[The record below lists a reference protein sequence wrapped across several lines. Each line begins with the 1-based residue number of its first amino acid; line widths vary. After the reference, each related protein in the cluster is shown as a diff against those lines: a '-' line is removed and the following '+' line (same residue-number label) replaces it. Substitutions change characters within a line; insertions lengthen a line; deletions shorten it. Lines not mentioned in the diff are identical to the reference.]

1 MAKQK
6 AMDLESAI
14 KLILDS
20 EEESVP
26 AEVYENPELY
36 LALITAESDYSS
48 MAWLVD
54 NHMPASLRQER
65 ALMEKLV
72 RHTPRVFGEL
82 GSPLNDDLELFNI
95 AMTENI
101 KLFEKAGPKI
111 KADSKIVEDFFKRW
125 IAENP
130 DSLEPITW
138 ISESLVKELRLI
150 ESSGIKNFPAKNG
163 YNRFVIEISQ
173 EDVTE
178 KKADAVLEKHSSFVE
193 TLIKDKKAE
202 LFGEVFQKDNSED
215 YESVDTTAFLYIK
228 DTTLQDIDDYLNNL
242 AAKKVKAASVQVYDI
257 DTPEYMNYSDGEVS
271 SGSIDSDSY
280 DDDFPLYENAIN
292 PPNLSRWPIKVL
304 DRYI

>member
-6 AMDLESAI
+6 AMDIEAAV
-14 KLILDS
+14 KLIQDS
-20 EEESVP
+20 EEDSVP
-26 AEVYENPELY
+26 KELYENPDLY
-36 LALITAESDYSS
+36 LALTSPDEDYSS
-48 MAWLVD
+48 MAWLID
-54 NHMPASLRQER
+54 NYMPASLRQDR
-65 ALMEKLV
+65 GLMEKLV

-82 GSPLNDDLELFNI
+82 GSPLNDELELFNI
-95 AMTENI
+95 AMADDI

-111 KADSKIVEDFFKRW
+111 KGDKKIVEDFFKRW

-130 DSLEPITW
+130 ESLEPITW

-163 YNRFVIEISQ
+163 YNRFVIEITQ
-173 EDVTE
+173 EEVTE
-178 KKADAVLEKHSSFVE
+178 KKADVVLEKHSSFVQ

-202 LFGEVFQKDNSED
+202 VFGEIFQKDNSED

-242 AAKKVKAASVQVYDI
+242 AAKKVKAASVQIYDI

-271 SGSIDSDSY
+271 SGSIDSDAY
-280 DDDFPLYENAIN
+280 DDDFPLYEHAIN

-304 DRYI
+304 DAYL

>member
-1 MAKQK
+1 
-6 AMDLESAI
+6 
-14 KLILDS
+14 
-20 EEESVP
+20 
-26 AEVYENPELY
+26 
-36 LALITAESDYSS
+36 
-48 MAWLVD
+48 
-54 NHMPASLRQER
+54 
-65 ALMEKLV
+65 MEKLV

-95 AMTENI
+95 AMTDNI

-111 KADSKIVEDFFKRW
+111 KADKKIVEDFFKRW

-138 ISESLVKELRLI
+138 IPESLVKELKLI
-150 ESSGIKNFPAKNG
+150 ESSGIKSFPAKKG

-173 EDVTE
+173 EDVSE

-193 TLIKDKKAE
+193 TFIKDKKAE

-215 YESVDTTAFLYIK
+215 YESVETTAFLYIK

-280 DDDFPLYENAIN
+280 DDDFPLFENAIN

-304 DRYI
+304 DAYL

>member
-6 AMDLESAI
+6 AIDIEAAI
-14 KLILDS
+14 KLIQDS
-20 EEESVP
+20 EEDSVP
-26 AEVYENPELY
+26 ESNWENPELY
-36 LALITAESDYSS
+36 LALTSPEADYSS
-48 MAWLVD
+48 MAWLID
-54 NHMPASLRQER
+54 RYMPVSMRKDR
-65 ALMEKLV
+65 PLMEKLV

-95 AMTENI
+95 AMTDNI

-111 KADSKIVEDFFKRW
+111 KADKKIVEDFFKRW

-138 ISESLVKELRLI
+138 IPESLVKELKLI
-150 ESSGIKNFPAKNG
+150 ESSGIKSFPAKKG

-173 EDVTE
+173 EDVSE

-193 TLIKDKKAE
+193 TFIKDKKAE

-215 YESVDTTAFLYIK
+215 YESVETTAFLYIK

-280 DDDFPLYENAIN
+280 DDDFPLFENAIN

-304 DRYI
+304 DAYL